1 MNNKTTAMKFFV
13 MVVFFAASVFNASA
27 KKDHIRYVQDDK
39 ADTVVMVIRDTVY
52 VESSVGDTDD
62 NGISRIMNQ
71 YQLEAFKAKIDL
83 ERESNKLEYD
93 AKIRREKIHNDYH
106 IARNGYN
113 IISSYVS
120 LFFVCVILP
129 ILVIFLYWHYT
140 QNQQRRREILI
151 DLLRTGVDI
160 KPEVFSALG
169 VSKLN
174 WSIANMGRS
183 DIGIDNY
190 NFCIRRVALA
200 VCFLVVGI
208 AISCI
213 SNDEIPFGLS
223 LVIAIIIL
231 MQAVVRYLSARNMA
245 KTMRNDNVMS
255 DNNGNADG
263 NA

>member
-27 KKDHIRYVQDDK
+27 KKDHIRYVQADK
-39 ADTVVMVIRDTVY
+39 ADTVVTVIRDTVY
-52 VESSVGDTDD
+52 VESSVGDTD
-62 NGISRIMNQ
+62 NKGISRIMNQ

-83 ERESNKLEYD
+83 EKENMKLEYD
-93 AKIRREKIHNDYH
+93 ARIRQEKIHNDYD
-106 IARNGYN
+106 IARNNYN

-169 VSKLN
+169 INRFN
-174 WSIANMGRS
+174 WSIVKMGRS
-183 DIGIDNY
+183 DIGIDSY

-200 VCFLVVGI
+200 VCLLVAGFAI
-208 AISCI
+208 ACISC
-213 SNDEIPFGLS
+213 DGTPFGLS
-223 LVIAIIIL
+223 IVIAAIIL
-231 MQAVVRYLSARNMA
+231 MQAVVRFLSARKMA